1 MDPLSYTLICRRI
14 CLLCCPMP
22 RSASSQPCARD
33 RILATASELFY
44 REGVHNVGIDR
55 IIAESGVAKMSLY
68 NHFKSKDAL
77 IVAYLEVQRHDWRAW
92 FQGAIARH
100 AEVSGQPP
108 VLALFDALQEWF
120 AQPNFRGCAFI
131 NSVVELAHP
140 EHPAYQVSLEHQ
152 QAVTDYILGLV
163 HEANLPN
170 PEGLAQQLMIL
181 IQGATV
187 IAMMQGNAHAAS
199 QAKAAASI
207 LVGSHSL
214 STLQGQ
220 AGAAGQGL

>member
-1 MDPLSYTLICRRI
+1 
-14 CLLCCPMP
+14 MP

-44 REGVHNVGIDR
+44 QEGIHNVGIDR

-77 IVAYLEVQRHDWRAW
+77 IAACLEVQRHDWRVW

-131 NSVVELAHP
+131 NSVVELVNP

-152 QAVTDYILGLV
+152 QAVTDYILSLV

-187 IAMMQGNAHAAS
+187 VAMMQGHADAANQAKVAAAVLLGAHPLSTPQGQPGAAS
-199 QAKAAASI
+199 Q
-207 LVGSHSL
+207 
-214 STLQGQ
+214 
-220 AGAAGQGL
+220 GL